1 MNSIRLLLAAAAA
14 ASAVGCTARL
24 HETSARVSTVEIPAN
39 TKVIG
44 MSWEANDVWIFLRPM
59 RGNEP
64 ADRWQLCK
72 LSTPAVCAQ
81 NVTVQEYRSHTE
93 SAPVLTVRAGD

>member
-1 MNSIRLLLAAAAA
+1 VNKIRLLLAAAAA
-14 ASAVGCTARL
+14 
-24 HETSARVSTVEIPAN
+24 VSTLGCSAAPRETAAAVSTAQIPAN

-44 MSWEANDVWIFLRPM
+44 LSWEANDSWIFLRPT
-59 RGNEP
+59 RRTET

-72 LSTPAVCAQ
+72 LSAPAVCAQ
-81 NVTVQEYRSHTE
+81 YVTVEEYRSHTE